1 MNLTGKSPT
10 FRRQRAQSNPYSI
23 LILLGM
29 LIISLFLLRA
39 VQQDEIQPLFSPTPV
54 PTRTAYS
61 YSQEGD
67 THFYA
72 GNLNEAIK
80 AYQQAVVLDPGNATL
95 WANLARVQVYS
106 SSSLTTDKEKK
117 ARLQEALDSI
127 NKAVEADEF
136 SSAAYAV
143 RAFVLDWNANPIL
156 AGDEQ
161 QTLLTEAEQ
170 SAVRALQL
178 DNQNTLAMAYYA
190 EILVDQS
197 KWLQATQYIDQA
209 LEQDSTLMDVHRVN
223 AYVQETLGNYGGA
236 INEYKEATE
245 ITPNLTFLYLY
256 IGVNYRQLKQYETAL
271 EYFAKAA
278 NINEQLGVEDPGPY
292 IAIGKTYSQMG
303 EFFVAGRNTRKALQI
318 NPTNPDVYGSLGMVY
333 YKSRNYEGAIETLK
347 CAVKGCT
354 AEETCQV
361 LKGDTC
367 TEEEIAESS
376 PIDGMPLSGSTVV
389 YYYTYGSAL
398 AGMARPYNDY
408 CEEAVQ
414 ILQEV
419 KTQFRDEP
427 VIIQI
432 VETSEEICATFGY

>member
-1 MNLTGKSPT
+1 M
-10 FRRQRAQSNPYSI
+10 
-23 LILLGM
+23 
-29 LIISLFLLRA
+29 
-39 VQQDEIQPLFSPTPV
+39 
-54 PTRTAYS
+54 
-61 YSQEGD
+61 
-67 THFYA
+67 
-72 GNLNEAIK
+72 
-80 AYQQAVVLDPGNATL
+80 
-95 WANLARVQVYS
+95 
-106 SSSLTTDKEKK
+106 
-117 ARLQEALDSI
+117 
-127 NKAVEADEF
+127 
-136 SSAAYAV
+136 
-143 RAFVLDWNANPIL
+143 
-156 AGDEQ
+156 
-161 QTLLTEAEQ
+161 
-170 SAVRALQL
+170 
-178 DNQNTLAMAYYA
+178 
-190 EILVDQS
+190 
-197 KWLQATQYIDQA
+197 
-209 LEQDSTLMDVHRVN
+209 
-223 AYVQETLGNYGGA
+223 
-236 INEYKEATE
+236 
-245 ITPNLTFLYLY
+245 
-256 IGVNYRQLKQYETAL
+256 
-271 EYFAKAA
+271 
-278 NINEQLGVEDPGPY
+278 GVEDPGPY